1 MHMLHN
7 INAPLYHIKNN
18 KTKAVFR
25 NQIQILSGQCIQI
38 WNPDPDI
45 GGKKTHKNI

>member
-1 MHMLHN
+1 MLHN
-7 INAPLYHIKNN
+7 INAPLFQIKNN

-25 NQIQILSGQCIQI
+25 NQIRILSGKTIQI
-38 WNPDPDI
+38 QNPDLYT